1 METQRRH
8 ALERYEWTL
17 EAVQD
22 LERHLE
28 VTTRWVPGME
38 AWNSAAVWVKKRR
51 YQRAL
56 DQLQALIIS
65 RMFELTKM
73 NMSGTGRQI
82 APSPEE
88 LTDG

>member
-1 METQRRH
+1 
-8 ALERYEWTL
+8 
-17 EAVQD
+17 
-22 LERHLE
+22 
-28 VTTRWVPGME
+28 ME

-73 NMSGTGRQI
+73 NMSGTGRQG
-82 APSPEE
+82 APCSEQ